1 MASGNDIPIEMR
13 NPQEVLQFQGVPSA
27 PQGIEVLNPAFD
39 VTPHDL
45 VTAITQKKG
54 VLRPPFNESN
64 SQFTRKEKEIGVEHG

>member
-1 MASGNDIPIEMR
+1 MEQGAHIPIEMR

-45 VTAITQKKG
+45 VTAIITEEG
-54 VLRPPFNESN
+54 VLRPPFKESI
-64 SQFTRKEKEIGVEHG
+64 RHLEEKKMK